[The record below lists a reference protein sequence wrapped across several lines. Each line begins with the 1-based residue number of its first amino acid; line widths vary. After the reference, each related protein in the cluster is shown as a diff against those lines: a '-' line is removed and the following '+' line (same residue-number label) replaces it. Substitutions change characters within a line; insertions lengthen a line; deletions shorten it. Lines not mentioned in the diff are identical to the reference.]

1 MEDKN
6 NHNIRLKIVPIY
18 ALYKQIPVFFLMLLC
33 IGIYPLV
40 PFLVKYDFR
49 FLIIGIVSILF
60 FKIIYGYLW
69 YHLMR
74 IDLYE
79 DRMTFKE
86 GVFSVK
92 TNFLELYRVKDY
104 KVHQS
109 FLMRL
114 FKIQNII
121 LITSD
126 KSRKVI
132 EIKGIEKS
140 NVINIIRIQVEQQRK
155 KKGVREFD

>member
-1 MEDKN
+1 MEDKDN
-6 NHNIRLKIVPIY
+6 DNLRLKIVPIY
-18 ALYKQIPVFFLMLLC
+18 ALYKQLPTLFLMLLC

-49 FLIIGIVSILF
+49 FIVIGIVLILLL
-60 FKIIYGYLW
+60 KMIYGYLW

-74 IDLYE
+74 IELFQ

-86 GVFSVK
+86 GVFSTK
-92 TNFLELYRVKDY
+92 TDFLELYRVKDY
-104 KVHQS
+104 KVYQS
-109 FLMRL
+109 FFMRL

-126 KSRKVI
+126 KSRKII
-132 EIKGIEKS
+132 EIKGIEKT
-140 NVINIIRIQVEQQRK
+140 NVVNIIRIQVEKQRRV
-155 KKGVREFD
+155 KGVREFD